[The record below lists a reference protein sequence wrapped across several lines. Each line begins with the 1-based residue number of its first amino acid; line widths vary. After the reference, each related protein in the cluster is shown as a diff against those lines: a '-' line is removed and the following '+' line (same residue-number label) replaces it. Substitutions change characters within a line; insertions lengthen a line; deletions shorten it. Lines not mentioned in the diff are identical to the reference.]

1 MSVATPITTRW
12 VARAMACLLAL
23 SMLPAMGEVPRTV
36 VDDPTL
42 PQLQLNGHTLHVE
55 AFGNTDAPVLVVL
68 HGGPGAD
75 YRYLLGLSA
84 LSDHYRV
91 VFYDQLGSGL
101 SERVPASQITVDSF
115 VADLD
120 AVIQHF
126 SPKRPVHIVG
136 HSWGAMLASAYAGAH
151 PDKVDRMVLAEPGFL
166 DADTMAGLPAGGW
179 PGWHVVA
186 GFAKAWL
193 GKWWID
199 TRGDRYA
206 RDDWFLLQVLPLT
219 QGQDVLCQGRLPPLQ
234 AWRFGSPAFEATLG
248 RMMNEPEWAKTL
260 NFAQNLGRYTGR
272 VMFLRGACN
281 QAQGE
286 SVQRRMM
293 DKFSPQSAAQ
303 LFTIAEA
310 GHFMFNDQPAA
321 SLDAVR
327 GFLQGQASTR

>member
-1 MSVATPITTRW
+1 MSVPTRHITRW
-12 VARAMACLLAL
+12 VSLALACLLAL
-23 SMLPAMGEVPRTV
+23 SNLPAMGEVPRTV

-42 PQLQLNGHTLHVE
+42 PQLALNGHRLHVE
-55 AFGNTDAPVLVVL
+55 AFGDTDAPVVVVL

-84 LSDHYRV
+84 LADHYRV

-101 SERVPASQITVDSF
+101 SQRVPASQITVDSF

-120 AVIQHF
+120 AVVQHF

-136 HSWGAMLASAYAGAH
+136 HSWGAMLASSYAGAH

-166 DADTMAGLPAGGW
+166 DADTQAGLPSGGW
-179 PGWHVVA
+179 PGWHVVV
-186 GFAKAWL
+186 GFTRAWL
-193 GKWWID
+193 GKWWIA
-199 TRGDRYA
+199 THGDPYA

-219 QGQDVLCQGRLPPLQ
+219 QGQDALCKGTLPPLQ

-248 RMMNEPEWAKTL
+248 RMMNEPEWGKTL
-260 NFAQNLGRYTGR
+260 NFARNLERYTGR
-272 VMFLRGACN
+272 VLFLRGACN

-293 DKFSPQSAAQ
+293 AKFSPRSDAQ
-303 LFTIAEA
+303 LITIAEA

-321 SLDAVR
+321 SVAAVR
-327 GFLQGQASTR
+327 GFLKK

>member
-1 MSVATPITTRW
+1 MSITTRTHTRW
-12 VARAMACLLAL
+12 ATRAMACLLAL
-23 SMLPAMGEVPRTV
+23 SVLPALSEVPRTV
-36 VDDPTL
+36 VEDPTL
-42 PQLQLNGHTLHVE
+42 PQLALNGHRLHVE
-55 AFGNTDAPVLVVL
+55 AFGNTDAPVVVVL

-84 LSDHYRV
+84 LANQYRV

-101 SERVPASQITVDSF
+101 SQRVPASQITVNSF

-166 DADTMAGLPAGGW
+166 DTDTMAGLPSGGW
-179 PGWHVVA
+179 PGWRVVT

-193 GKWWID
+193 GKWWVATD
-199 TRGDRYA
+199 GDPYA
-206 RDDWFLLQVLPLT
+206 RDDWFLLQILPLT
-219 QGQDVLCQGRLPPLQ
+219 QGQDALCNGQLPPLQ

-248 RMMNEPEWAKTL
+248 RMMNEPEWGKTL
-260 NFAQNLGRYTGR
+260 NFAKNLEHYTGR
-272 VMFLRGACN
+272 VLFLRGACN

-293 DKFSPQSAAQ
+293 AKFSAASDAQ
-303 LFTIAEA
+303 LVTIAGA
-310 GHFMFNDQPAA
+310 GHFMFNDQPTA
-321 SLDAVR
+321 SVSVVR
-327 GFLQGQASTR
+327 SFLTAQATGR